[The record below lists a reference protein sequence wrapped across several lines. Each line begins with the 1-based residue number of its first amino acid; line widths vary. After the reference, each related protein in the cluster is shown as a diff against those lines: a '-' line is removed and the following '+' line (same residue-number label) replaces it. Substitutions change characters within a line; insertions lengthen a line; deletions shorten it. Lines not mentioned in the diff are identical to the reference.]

1 MSRPVVETTLQW
13 QGDLRFDVGGGKL
26 LVDGDGQA
34 GPSPVFALVASLAGC
49 MAADVV
55 HVLTRA
61 RLPLE
66 GLKVA
71 VRAERSPTDP
81 RRVLSAALR
90 FEVQGAVPPDRVEH
104 AIRLSRETYC
114 SVWHSLARDIELTTE
129 VALGG
134 S

>member
-1 MSRPVVETTLQW
+1 MDRNVVETTLRW
-13 QGDLRFDVGGGKL
+13 EGGLRFDVGDGKV

-55 HVLTRA
+55 HVLTKA

-66 GLKVA
+66 SLTVA
-71 VRAERSPTDP
+71 VRAERAPSDP
-81 RRVLSAALR
+81 RRVVKAALR
-90 FEVQGAVPPDRVEH
+90 FEVKGAVPADRVER
-104 AIRLSRETYC
+104 AIQLSRETYC

-129 VALGG
+129 VVLA